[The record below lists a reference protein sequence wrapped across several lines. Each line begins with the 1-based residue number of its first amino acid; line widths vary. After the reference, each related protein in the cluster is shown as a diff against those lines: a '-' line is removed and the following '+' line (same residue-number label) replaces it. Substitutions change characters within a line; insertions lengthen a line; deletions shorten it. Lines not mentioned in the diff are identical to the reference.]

1 MEEVGAG
8 GSTWGSYAFCASII
22 RVLYVKKEIKINST
36 VCSIQYVNYSSTS
49 ATLSTSST
57 TLADRMIK
65 NMMMMMK
72 DGWSGLGQAKAL
84 PANGQALPCYKLCTV
99 FNSRRTFTYA

>member
-1 MEEVGAG
+1 MSVATPRLKREGKNMEEVGAG

-57 TLADRMIK
+57 TVVL
-65 NMMMMMK
+65 
-72 DGWSGLGQAKAL
+72 L
-84 PANGQALPCYKLCTV
+84 
-99 FNSRRTFTYA
+99 